1 MNIFEING
9 SDRTSNMEGAKRLQ
23 FTTVGPPGK
32 QDKKI
37 ATPKTHRFE
46 LDITDSTDTTCPEFF
61 YTELL
66 KTLPVS
72 VKMSLFTALM
82 IILTFATKK

>member
-1 MNIFEING
+1 
-9 SDRTSNMEGAKRLQ
+9 MEGAKRLQ

-37 ATPKTHRFE
+37 VTMKTHRFE

-72 VKMSLFTALM
+72 VKMSLWKMFTALM
-82 IILTFATKK
+82 IILPSATKN